1 MKRSV
6 CCLLIT
12 ILATCATVAAPR
24 RDRMVVVI
32 SLDGFPSYA
41 LEDPYLPIPTIRQ
54 LMREGATAASMR
66 PTNPTVTWPSHTSM
80 VTGVDGSRHQVLYN
94 GLLTPPSAGRPG
106 KIEPWLDKDKMVRAV
121 TVYDIAHK
129 AGLTTAEVDWVAIY
143 GARSITWKFPEI
155 PDPEGVIEKELIT
168 RNVVSRDQLVNFRK
182 APITWRDSIWTEAA
196 IHILTAHKPNLMLF
210 HMLNMDSTHH
220 RYGPMEL
227 ASYNAFAFAD
237 DRVKQVRDALAK
249 ARLLDRTTLLVVSDH
264 GFRTVNKLIQADAVL
279 ESKGVSG
286 AWVVPEGGTA
296 MVYAT
301 DPAERAALMP
311 RIADAFRVV
320 EGVEAVIGRD
330 EFRRLGLNPDSK
342 ESPDLVLAAK
352 PGYAFSGGK
361 VSSASPFRGGSHGYL
376 NTDSQ
381 MDAIFV
387 AWGAGIR
394 RGARLGQVSV
404 MDLGPT
410 IAKLLGLEMSDVQ
423 GHVLREILE

>member
-1 MKRSV
+1 
-6 CCLLIT
+6 
-12 ILATCATVAAPR
+12 
-24 RDRMVVVI
+24 
-32 SLDGFPSYA
+32 
-41 LEDPYLPIPTIRQ
+41 
-54 LMREGATAASMR
+54 
-66 PTNPTVTWPSHTSM
+66 
-80 VTGVDGSRHQVLYN
+80 
-94 GLLTPPSAGRPG
+94 
-106 KIEPWLDKDKMVRAV
+106 
-121 TVYDIAHK
+121 
-129 AGLTTAEVDWVAIY
+129 
-143 GARSITWKFPEI
+143 
-155 PDPEGVIEKELIT
+155 LIT

-210 HMLNMDSTHH
+210 HVLNMDSTHH